1 MAAQTELVSQSATRP
16 PLRLKGRMLGLAFAG
31 AAALAIST
39 CSAALSYG
47 DLLRGSLLTT
57 MWIGVTGL
65 GGLSAFIC
73 GVMPIELTA
82 DDHGISWRQWFTV
95 RSYSWAEIEEIG
107 IGRSKAFDGWD
118 QPAARAV
125 IGPAPPS
132 HLYLGVN
139 LVPAKRE
146 AASVSYQR
154 GFTGFDVNLTPP
166 FKASLKQI
174 VAELQARLETARANA
189 VVSS

>member
-1 MAAQTELVSQSATRP
+1 MAAQTELVSRLATRP

-31 AAALAIST
+31 ATSLAVST

-47 DLLRGSLLTT
+47 DLTEASLLTT
-57 MWIGVTGL
+57 LWIGVTGL
-65 GGLSAFIC
+65 GGLVAFVC
-73 GVMPIELTA
+73 GVLPVELTA
-82 DDHGISWRQWFTV
+82 DDYGISWRQWFTV
-95 RSYSWAEIEEIG
+95 RSYRWAEIEEIG

-118 QPAARAV
+118 QPAARV
-125 IGPAPPS
+125 LIGPAPPS
-132 HLYLGVN
+132 QLYLGVN
-139 LVPAKRE
+139 LVSAERE

-166 FKASLKQI
+166 VKASLQQI

-189 VVSS
+189 GVRS